1 MAKCKDKRSYEFES
15 WESNTKTGKYVRIA
29 NDMQDSA
36 AWEDLSCFA
45 VRVYLLMKK
54 KYNKNNADDISLTYK
69 EAGKYMNARTF
80 TKSIDELIEHG
91 FIKIVR
97 QSWTSR
103 ECNIYAFSENW
114 KRFGTTEFL
123 MEPRRKRAPAS
134 TNMLGRKF
142 PKKQA
147 DPIPLA

>member
-1 MAKCKDKRSYEFES
+1 MAKTKDKRTYEFES
-15 WESNTKTGKYVRIA
+15 FESNTKTGKYVRLA

-45 VRVYLLMKK
+45 IRVYLLIKK

-69 EAGKYMNARTF
+69 EAKKYMNDRTF

-91 FIKIVR
+91 LIKIVR

-103 ECNIYAFSENW
+103 ECNIYGLSEGWKKYGTPAFECTPRK
-114 KRFGTTEFL
+114 KRS
-123 MEPRRKRAPAS
+123 PAS
-134 TNMLGRKF
+134 TNRL
-142 PKKQA
+142 A
-147 DPIPLA
+147 DKTRTSP